1 MGRKSI
7 DFPIWLDDRVQ
18 HIEAVLDQVLPQETV
33 VPESL
38 HEAMRYAVLGGGKR
52 VRAALVYA
60 AGEAALQSGTPA
72 SAQEIGLDPAAAAV
86 ELIHAYSLIH
96 DDLPCMDD
104 DTLRRGRPT
113 VDRKSGVSGKSG

>member
-60 AGEAALQSGTPA
+60 AGEATLQSGTPA
-72 SAQEIGLDPAAAAV
+72 SAQQIDLDHAAAAV
-86 ELIHAYSLIH
+86 DLIHAYPLIH
-96 DDLPCMDD
+96 DDLPCIDD
-104 DTLRRGRPT
+104 ATLRRGR
-113 VDRKSGVSGKSG
+113 DRLPDV

>member
-1 MGRKSI
+1 MGHNSI
-7 DFPIWLDDRVQ
+7 DFPAWLDDRVQ
-18 HIEAVLDQVLPQETV
+18 HIESVLDQLLPPVTEA
-33 VPESL
+33 PASL

-60 AGEAALQSGTPA
+60 AGEATLQTGAPA
-72 SAQEIGLDPAAAAV
+72 SAQEIGLDHAAAAV

-104 DTLRRGRPT
+104 DTLRR
-113 VDRKSGVSGKSG
+113 